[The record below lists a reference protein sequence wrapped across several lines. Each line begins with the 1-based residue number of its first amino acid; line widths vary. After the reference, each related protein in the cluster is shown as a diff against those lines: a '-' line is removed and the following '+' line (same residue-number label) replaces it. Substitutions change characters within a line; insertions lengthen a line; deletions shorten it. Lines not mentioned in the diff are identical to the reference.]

1 MMIIWRFS
9 TRPFISYSPYT
20 PAAVSGGATW
30 RSIRQQAGVLYA
42 IPVIELWVKRYI
54 FVQKTW
60 HGISNFWE
68 GGFIGKLCIIQT

>member
-30 RSIRQQAGVLYA
+30 RSIRQQAGVPYA
-42 IPVIELWVKRYI
+42 IPVIELWVKNYV
-54 FVQKTW
+54 FVQK
-60 HGISNFWE
+60 FWLA
-68 GGFIGKLCIIQT
+68 GFMKLRKFELI

>member
-20 PAAVSGGATW
+20 PAVSGGATW

-42 IPVIELWVKRYI
+42 IPVIELWVKNI
-54 FVQKTW
+54 CLFKKL
-60 HGISNFWE
+60 GLF
-68 GGFIGKLCIIQT
+68 GFIKLSTLFLWLILF